1 MRHGR
6 TAWNAEGRAQG
17 HADVSLDD
25 TGRREAEAMADVLA
39 ERVPALLV
47 SSDLARARETAAF
60 LEKSTGLTAVEDP
73 RLREYDLGERTGLTR
88 EEFGARLGD
97 DVEGWSDP
105 HGHVVVPG
113 AETHEDVAARIVPAP
128 REVLDSL
135 GPDETAL
142 VVLHGAASGSGWS
155 ACWAGRS
162 RPPRRS
168 SRCTTAPG
176 PSWPSTTRDG
186 SGSRRTTP
194 RRQLTPIRFAGRSL
208 AKIPGVAQR
217 DPGGDG
223 AVAQLVAHLHGMQ
236 GVRC

>member
-39 ERVPALLV
+39 ERGPALLV

-60 LEKSTGLTAVEDP
+60 LEKATGLTAVEDA

-113 AETHEDVAARIVPAP
+113 AETHEDVAVRVVPAL
-128 REVLDSL
+128 REVLDAL

-142 VVLHGAASGSGWS
+142 VVLHGAALRVGLVGLLGWPIETAEAIES
-155 ACWAGRS
+155 MHNCAWAELAEHDAGRL
-162 RPPRRS
+162 RL
-168 SRCTTAPG
+168 
-176 PSWPSTTRDG
+176 STYNTRVG
-186 SGSRRTTP
+186 S
-194 RRQLTPIRFAGRSL
+194 
-208 AKIPGVAQR
+208 
-217 DPGGDG
+217 
-223 AVAQLVAHLHGMQ
+223 
-236 GVRC
+236 

>member
-1 MRHGR
+1 MAAETPTPVGRGRRLLLVRHGR

-60 LEKSTGLTAVEDP
+60 LEKSTGLTALEDP

-113 AETHEDVAARIVPAP
+113 AETHEDVAARVVPAL

-135 GPDETAL
+135 GPSETAL
-142 VVLHGAASGSGWS
+142 VVLHGAALRVGLAGLLGWPIETAEAIES
-155 ACWAGRS
+155 MHNCAWAELAEHDAGRL
-162 RPPRRS
+162 RL
-168 SRCTTAPG
+168 
-176 PSWPSTTRDG
+176 STYNTRVG
-186 SGSRRTTP
+186 S
-194 RRQLTPIRFAGRSL
+194 
-208 AKIPGVAQR
+208 
-217 DPGGDG
+217 
-223 AVAQLVAHLHGMQ
+223 
-236 GVRC
+236 